1 MSKPKETGL
10 ERILNVLRGEKDV
23 TKQTEHRTRISF
35 DLDEV
40 LFVDPSAFETEP
52 PLNFPYNHIYRERLR
67 KGTVNL
73 IHTLQEEDFEVW
85 VYTSSYRTEQYIR
98 SLFRNYGV
106 QFDGIINMPRHLRE
120 VQKNRKELLPQ
131 KMPGFY
137 RIALHVDDEDVIHRY
152 GKMLGFKTIK
162 VCDPDPDWDQ
172 KVLAEARLM
181 KERESKQNKETNR
194 LQTAAFRVK

>member
-1 MSKPKETGL
+1 VNKMSDPKESTL
-10 ERILNVLRGEKDV
+10 TKILNVFKGKIDEDLQALK
-23 TKQTEHRTRISF
+23 RTRISF

-40 LFVDPSAFETEP
+40 LFVDPASFETEP
-52 PLNFPYNHIYRERLR
+52 PLNFPYNRMYPERLR

-73 IHTLQEEDFEVW
+73 IHTLQERGFEAW
-85 VYTSSYRTEQYIR
+85 VYTSSYRTEHYIR

-106 QFDGIINMPRHLRE
+106 QFDGIINMPRHLKE
-120 VQKNRKELLPQ
+120 VQRDRKELLPQ

-152 GKMLGFKTIK
+152 GRTLGFHTIK

-172 KVLAEARLM
+172 KVLDEAE
-181 KERESKQNKETNR
+181 
-194 LQTAAFRVK
+194 RVRALSEK

>member
-1 MSKPKETGL
+1 M
-10 ERILNVLRGEKDV
+10 
-23 TKQTEHRTRISF
+23 
-35 DLDEV
+35 
-40 LFVDPSAFETEP
+40 
-52 PLNFPYNHIYRERLR
+52 
-67 KGTVNL
+67 
-73 IHTLQEEDFEVW
+73 
-85 VYTSSYRTEQYIR
+85 
-98 SLFRNYGV
+98 
-106 QFDGIINMPRHLRE
+106 HL
-120 VQKNRKELLPQ
+120 L
-131 KMPGFY
+131 PGFY